1 MNFGEQRMWEE
12 NLGYIFTEEETVLLR
27 RKFLQQQIIPA
38 LKLRFKKYPQL
49 RSAALF
55 VAQYWDDEANDAVHQ
70 NTFFSVLETP
80 DFDAIAANGSF
91 RPDPENIPGFQ
102 RQYDLDRGGKYE
114 EWVPWN
120 DNGLAI
126 PLFAAF
132 CREGA
137 TQYMEDNEAYSL
149 FAIFRKTSAGI
160 EVEHSGE
167 MIRPWLE
174 GVCPERCEEFS
185 PEELETLRVEWM
197 RSLED

>member
-1 MNFGEQRMWEE
+1 MLEE

-27 RKFLQQQIIPA
+27 RKFIQQHIIPA
-38 LKLRFKKYPQL
+38 LKLRFQQYPQL

-80 DFDAIAANGSF
+80 DFESIAANGAWC
-91 RPDPENIPGFQ
+91 PDPVNIPGIK
-102 RQYDLDRGGKYE
+102 RQYDLDRVAKFE
-114 EWVPWN
+114 DWIPWN

-137 TQYMEDNEAYSL
+137 HQSMAFEEAYSL
-149 FAIFRKTSAGI
+149 FAIFRKTSSGI
-160 EVEHSGE
+160 EVENSGE
-167 MIRPWLE
+167 MLRPWLE
-174 GVCPERCEEFS
+174 GVCPERCEEYS
-185 PEELETLRVEWM
+185 PEELEKLRTEWL